1 MDFKLMT
8 PDDLRQMREEI
19 ISEVSD
25 LLSTQNYNK
34 TANTLLK
41 AQEVCDRLRCSHGT
55 LYNLRKNGILKAAKV
70 GGTYLYSVEQIDSVL
85 ETKNNN

>member
-19 ISEVSD
+19 ISEVSEV
-25 LLSTQNYNK
+25 LSTKKYNK
-34 TANTLLK
+34 TATTLLK
-41 AQEVCDRLRCSHGT
+41 AAEVCERLRCSHGT
-55 LYNLRKNGILKAAKV
+55 LYNLRKNGILRAAKI

-85 ETKNNN
+85 ETNNFN